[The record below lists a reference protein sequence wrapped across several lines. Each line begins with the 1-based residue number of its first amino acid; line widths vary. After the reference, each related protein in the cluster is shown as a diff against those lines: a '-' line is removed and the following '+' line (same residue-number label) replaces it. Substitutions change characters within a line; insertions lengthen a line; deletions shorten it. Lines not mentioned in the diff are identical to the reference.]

1 MSIDT
6 LMDKEDMVYTY
17 IYMNITQ
24 ELDNATTLTQLEIII
39 LSKVSQEEKNKY
51 PITFLIQG
59 I

>member
-1 MSIDT
+1 
-6 LMDKEDMVYTY
+6 MDKEDMVYTY

>member
-1 MSIDT
+1 MLKFI
-6 LMDKEDMVYTY
+6 LVMVYRYTY